1 MDCHCL
7 LESYYLINC
16 GFQSRDGRSV
26 DEIHR
31 GKLLPEIQATQAE
44 FRSALNAQYLRSNAD
59 YVAIL
64 RVNRS
69 WGRRAF
75 ERDYMICFRS
85 LLKILLFIY
94 ILLFLYFLFKMLLF
108 I

>member
-7 LESYYLINC
+7 LKSYYLINC

-44 FRSALNAQYLRSNAD
+44 FRSPLNAQYLRSNAD

-64 RVNRS
+64 RVNRG
-69 WGRRAF
+69 WGKWTVGGG
-75 ERDYMICFRS
+75 
-85 LLKILLFIY
+85 LLSEII
-94 ILLFLYFLFKMLLF
+94 
-108 I
+108 